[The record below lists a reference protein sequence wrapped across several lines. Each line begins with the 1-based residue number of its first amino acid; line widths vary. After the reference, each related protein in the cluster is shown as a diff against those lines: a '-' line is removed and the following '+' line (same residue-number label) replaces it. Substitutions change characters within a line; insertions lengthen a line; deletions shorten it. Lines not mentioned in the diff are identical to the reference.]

1 MPGKANSEDDQ
12 GAATA
17 APADPKSDLT
27 VAKVDGQGRVII
39 PAGVLTL
46 RDPRDLSV
54 TAVMQ
59 TQRPAV
65 DDVLFGLGNLLQA
78 LNTLKP
84 NASVPVDL
92 TRFRIDRDLLQR
104 LLEGFKL
111 DDGINQLALSQEKGI
126 PQSLAV
132 VFKNQNGDQ
141 LHQLM
146 FFIAFLA
153 GNQGTLS
160 NNGKSI
166 TASAQGQQFEL
177 PLEVLNLL
185 LGQRLPSSQVPPLK
199 EAFENA
205 IVALQDLTQEA
216 VVARIDYTRCTHLAQ
231 AATVNPLLLVSLG
244 LLPAPVLELLVRLN
258 PGQTQEV
265 FKLDAMMQILLD
277 KFNITGASDQEKI
290 AQLEGISRL
299 VEGYRQNQGQ
309 QQQLAQLLGS
319 DQNQTALG
327 LIASGPPQSE
337 NLEQRLLISSTMFA
351 GMIEQ
356 LRNPKI
362 PLSFFVTK
370 DAQGNPS
377 YGYAANNNPA
387 EIKKGVFQAI
397 NRNMLQKLTDE
408 QKGLLDAIGQVQ
420 RRLALTQP
428 GQPQPTQQPQTE
440 QAGRISWFYANMPS
454 RQTVLTE
461 VLKKVM
467 GK

>member
-12 GAATA
+12 GAAAA

-65 DDVLFGLGNLLQA
+65 DDVLFAFGNLLEA
-78 LNTLKP
+78 LRKLNQ
-84 NASVPVDL
+84 NVQVPVDL
-92 TRFRIDRDLLQR
+92 TRFRIDRNLLQR
-104 LLEGFKL
+104 LLEGFNL

-132 VFKNQNGDQ
+132 VFRNQQGHGLRELLNW
-141 LHQLM
+141 
-146 FFIAFLA
+146 IAILA

-177 PLEVLNLL
+177 PLEVLNIL
-185 LGQRLPSSQVPPLK
+185 LGQKLASDQVPPLK

-205 IVALQDLTQEA
+205 IVALQDLTQKA
-216 VVARIDYTRCTHLAQ
+216 VVARIDYTQCTHLAQ
-231 AATVNPLLLVSLG
+231 AATVNPLLLVNLG
-244 LLPAPVLELLVRLN
+244 LLPAPVLELLAPLN

-265 FKLDAMMQILLD
+265 FKLNAMMQILLD

-290 AQLEGISRL
+290 AQLEGIFRL
-299 VEGYRQNQGQ
+299 VEGYRKNQGQ

-327 LIASGPPQSE
+327 LIASDPRQSE
-337 NLEQRLLISSTMFA
+337 NLGQRLLISSTMLA

-356 LRNPKI
+356 LKNPKI

-387 EIKKGVFQAI
+387 EIQNGVFQAI

-428 GQPQPTQQPQTE
+428 GQPQPTQQPQTG
-440 QAGRISWFYANMPS
+440 QAGWTSWLYANMPS
-454 RQTVLTE
+454 TRTVLTE

-467 GK
+467 RN